1 MPTHHRG
8 IKAKDWIEGENV
20 EDCIEDIIDIEKPKE
35 RFVIGPNGE
44 KRPMSSIS
52 SVVRAFEVAT
62 GQREEEYV
70 DGMRRPP
77 KKKVQIL

>member
-1 MPTHHRG
+1 MPTHHRE
-8 IKAKDWIEGENV
+8 IRMPGEKNV
-20 EDCIEDIIDIEKPKE
+20 GTKKSGHE
-35 RFVIGPNGE
+35 RFKTGPKGE
-44 KRPMSSIS
+44 KRPMSSLS

-70 DGMRRPP
+70 DGARRPP